1 MYEET
6 EQALRHQ
13 TLTMDKQKY
22 RGSLTPDP
30 LEVKSGGGAC
40 KRACLVLLVFVLCV
54 AVLVALV
61 AGVLSLVIIFT
72 DFINICKCTVGQY
85 VALGHS
91 TQPCAP
97 AGHCAVL

>member
-1 MYEET
+1 M
-6 EQALRHQ
+6 RHQ

-54 AVLVALV
+54 AVLAALV
-61 AGVLSLVIIFT
+61 ASVLSLLIIFT
-72 DFINICKCTVGQY
+72 GFINICNSCGNTQGQS
-85 VALGHS
+85 VQASKIQL
-91 TQPCAP
+91 
-97 AGHCAVL
+97 